1 MAGKPADED
10 HPFGHGRMEY
20 VSGLVV
26 SILILM
32 MGVELFKTSVEKVV
46 SSRGDHRTMDFLC
59 NISDLD
65 RIKILDDICLTKES
79 DGEFTLKR

>member
-32 MGVELFKTSVEKVV
+32 MGVELFKTSVE
-46 SSRGDHRTMDFLC
+46 
-59 NISDLD
+59 
-65 RIKILDDICLTKES
+65 ES
-79 DGEFTLKR
+79 FIQR